1 MIGQIP
7 VLPCRMDTVSEIE
20 ARRWTDCLPKG
31 ETMICKRLFQG
42 FVLFA
47 LFCASGLIPCKVAA
61 APFKVLVVM
70 SYHETYPWGMEIK
83 EGIER
88 ELANLCDLRYVY
100 LDTKNNFA
108 GGAEKAKKFLDLYLE
123 FQPDGVIAADD
134 AAQSMF
140 VVPYLKDKVKTP
152 VMFCG
157 VNEEATAYG
166 YPASNVSGVLERVP
180 IKESIAMLQQ
190 LIPSVRTF
198 GCILKDDPSSYGI
211 MRQIHQEAD
220 GYSAK
225 LVTARYVK
233 TLIEAVAMAR
243 ELKAKCDALFLTPMD
258 GLPSQVGTPLTSG
271 EVTPHIVKAFGKPTF
286 SENSF
291 NVKSGVLC
299 AVIKTG
305 QEQGATAAQM
315 LLRAM
320 RGTPVKDIPITRNRH
335 GKRMINVSVMKS
347 LGILP
352 KPVFLGHRVCDNGK
366 R

>member
-1 MIGQIP
+1 MTCKQLFRGC
-7 VLPCRMDTVSEIE
+7 VLLTLSC
-20 ARRWTDCLPKG
+20 A
-31 ETMICKRLFQG
+31 
-42 FVLFA
+42 FA
-47 LFCASGLIPCKVAA
+47 LIPRMAA
-61 APFKVLVVM
+61 AAKFKVLVVM

-83 EGIER
+83 EGIEG
-88 ELANLCDLRYVY
+88 ELANHCDLRYAY

-108 GGAEKAKKFLDLYLE
+108 GGAEKAKKFHELYLE
-123 FQPDGVIAADD
+123 YQPDGVIAADD

-157 VNEEATAYG
+157 VNEEAELYG
-166 YPASNVSGVLERVP
+166 YPASNVSGILERVP

-198 GCILKDDPSSYGI
+198 GCILKEDPSSYGI

-220 GYSAK
+220 AYSAK
-225 LVTARYVK
+225 LVTARYARTVAD
-233 TLIEAVAMAR
+233 AVAMAK
-243 ELKAKCDALFLTPMD
+243 ELKHNCDALFLTPMD
-258 GLPSQVGTPLTSG
+258 GLQSPSGIPITTSEATPI
-271 EVTPHIVKAFGKPTF
+271 IVKAFGKPTF

-305 QEQGATAAQM
+305 QEQGATSAQM
-315 LLRAM
+315 LLQAM
-320 RGTPVKDIPITRNRH
+320 RGRPVKDIPITINRH

-352 KPVFLGHRVCDNGK
+352 KPVYLIDTELVTKDK
-366 R
+366 DL

>member
-1 MIGQIP
+1 M
-7 VLPCRMDTVSEIE
+7 T
-20 ARRWTDCLPKG
+20 
-31 ETMICKRLFQG
+31 CKDLFRG
-42 FVLFA
+42 FVLLLLCCA
-47 LFCASGLIPCKVAA
+47 CASLPCMAA
-61 APFKVLVVM
+61 AAQFRVLVVM

-83 EGIER
+83 EGIDG
-88 ELANLCDLRYVY
+88 ELASSCELRYVY

-108 GGAEKAKKFLDLYLE
+108 GGAEKAKKFHELYLE
-123 FQPDGVIAADD
+123 YRPDGVIAADD

-140 VVPYLKDKVKTP
+140 VVPYLRDKVKTP

-157 VNEEATAYG
+157 VNEEATTYG
-166 YPASNVSGVLERVP
+166 YPASNVSGILERVP

-211 MRQIHQEAD
+211 MRQIHEEAG

-225 LVTARYVK
+225 LVTARYAK
-233 TLIEAVAMAR
+233 TLSDAVKMAK
-243 ELKAKCDALFLTPMD
+243 ELKPRCDALFLTPMD
-258 GLPSQVGTPLTSG
+258 GLQSSAGTPLTTG
-271 EVTPHIVKAFGKPTF
+271 EATPIIVKAFAKPTF

-315 LLRAM
+315 LLQAM
-320 RGTPVKDIPITRNRH
+320 GGTPVKDIPITGNRN

-352 KPVFLGHRVCDNGK
+352 KPVFLVDTEFVTTGRDK
-366 R
+366 

>member
-1 MIGQIP
+1 MTCRDFFRGFILLTLSCACAS
-7 VLPCRMDTVSEIE
+7 LPCKT
-20 ARRWTDCLPKG
+20 
-31 ETMICKRLFQG
+31 
-42 FVLFA
+42 
-47 LFCASGLIPCKVAA
+47 AA
-61 APFKVLVVM
+61 AQFKVLVVM
-70 SYHETYPWGMEIK
+70 SYHDSYPWGMEIK
-83 EGIER
+83 EGIDR
-88 ELANLCDLRYVY
+88 ELGASCDLRYVY
-100 LDTKNNFA
+100 LDTKSNFE
-108 GGAEKAKKFLDLYLE
+108 GGAEKAKRIHEIYLE
-123 FQPDGVIAADD
+123 YRPDGVIAADD

-140 VVPYLKDKVKTP
+140 VVPYLRDKVKTP

-157 VNEEATAYG
+157 VNEEAATYG
-166 YPASNVSGVLERVP
+166 YPASNVSGILERVP

-190 LIPSVRTF
+190 LIPSVKTF

-211 MRQIHQEAD
+211 MRQIHQEAA

-233 TLIEAVAMAR
+233 SLTEAVAMAKV
-243 ELKAKCDALFLTPMD
+243 LKPKCDALFLTPMD
-258 GLPSQVGTPLTSG
+258 GLPAQVGTPLTSG
-271 EVTPHIVKAFGKPTF
+271 EATPIIVKAFGKPTF

-320 RGTPVKDIPITRNRH
+320 RGTAVKHIPITRNRS
-335 GKRMINVSVMKS
+335 GKRMINVSIMRS

-352 KPVFLGHRVCDNGK
+352 KPVYLIDTELVTMDKDH
-366 R
+366 

>member
-1 MIGQIP
+1 M
-7 VLPCRMDTVSEIE
+7 T
-20 ARRWTDCLPKG
+20 
-31 ETMICKRLFQG
+31 CKDLFHG
-42 FVLFA
+42 FLLLA
-47 LFCASGLIPCKVAA
+47 LSCALGSIPCTAAA

-70 SYHETYPWGMEIK
+70 SYHDTYPWGMEIK
-83 EGIER
+83 EGIDA
-88 ELANLCDLRYVY
+88 ELGPLCDLRYVY

-108 GGAEKAKKFLDLYLE
+108 GGAEKAIKFHELYLE
-123 FQPDGVIAADD
+123 YRPDGVIAADD

-157 VNEEATAYG
+157 VNEEAAAYG
-166 YPASNVSGVLERVP
+166 YPASNVSGILERVP

-190 LIPSVRTF
+190 LVPSVRTF

-211 MRQIHQEAD
+211 MRQIHEEAD

-225 LVTARYVK
+225 LVTARYAK
-233 TLIEAVAMAR
+233 TLADAVAMAK
-243 ELKAKCDALFLTPMD
+243 ELKPRCDALFLTPMD
-258 GLPSQVGTPLTSG
+258 GLQSPSGVPTTTGEATPI
-271 EVTPHIVKAFGKPTF
+271 IVKAFGKPTF

-291 NVKSGVLC
+291 NVKAGVLC

-315 LLRAM
+315 LMRAM

-352 KPVFLGHRVCDNGK
+352 KPVFLIDTEFVATGKDN
-366 R
+366 

>member
-1 MIGQIP
+1 M
-7 VLPCRMDTVSEIE
+7 T
-20 ARRWTDCLPKG
+20 
-31 ETMICKRLFQG
+31 CKDLFRG
-42 FVLFA
+42 FVLLS
-47 LFCASGLIPCKVAA
+47 LFCASASLPCRAA
-61 APFKVLVVM
+61 AATFRVLVVM

-83 EGIER
+83 EGIDT
-88 ELANLCDLRYVY
+88 ELASSCDVRYAY

-108 GGAEKAKKFLDLYLE
+108 GGAEKANKIHELYQE
-123 FQPDGVIAADD
+123 YRPDGVIAADD

-157 VNEEATAYG
+157 VNEEATTYG
-166 YPASNVSGVLERVP
+166 YPAANVSGVLERVP

-211 MRQIHQEAD
+211 MRQIHEEEG

-233 TLIEAVAMAR
+233 TLSDAVAMAK
-243 ELKAKCDALFLTPMD
+243 ELKSRCDALFLTPMD
-258 GLPSQVGTPLTSG
+258 GLPAQVGTPLTSG
-271 EVTPHIVKAFGKPTF
+271 EATPIIVKAFGKPTF

-305 QEQGATAAQM
+305 QEQGATAARM

-347 LGILP
+347 LGIIP
-352 KPVFLGHRVCDNGK
+352 KPVFLIDTEFVKTGK
-366 R
+366 D